1 MKKIN
6 ILQFIASICML
17 FGCVVNLLHLLME
30 IPIGL
35 RMSAGPMLGVAI
47 VLYGIVLA
55 KQIKNRKK

>member
-6 ILQFIASICML
+6 ILQLIASICML

-47 VLYGIVLA
+47 VLYWIVLA

>member
-6 ILQFIASICML
+6 ILQLIASICML
-17 FGCVVNLLHLLME
+17 FGCVVNLLHSLME
-30 IPIGL
+30 IPVGL

-47 VLYGIVLA
+47 VLYWIVLA